1 MNLENLKKLGANE
14 YIISEIKK
22 LSDFSKTIPA
32 RIISQ
37 YAGIYRVANSPEN
50 FFTAFLSGKYKSK
63 IKSKTE
69 LPVAGDWVILEN
81 KQSTNLPIINIVQR
95 FSKIEREHPHKKY
108 PQVLAAN
115 IDIAFITVSADN
127 LNFSKELILRYI
139 ALMKKNNIDFKI
151 IVNKIDLNNN
161 HKDIIKTIKDLGIDT
176 EKNLFLLDSINKIG
190 YEKLSNELIPFKT
203 SVLIGHSG
211 AGKSTIINNLY
222 GKIIKKTR
230 EVNPK
235 NFKGRQT
242 TISRDLIILKNNH
255 IIMDIPGLN
264 YVCAEIDKEIIEKIK
279 QLSLSCKFSD
289 CKHITEP
296 ECAVKK
302 AVESGEIPKEIYQQ
316 YLKENKK

>member
-37 YAGIYRVANSPEN
+37 YAGIYRVANFPKN

-115 IDIAFITVSADN
+115 IDIAFITVSSDKI
-127 LNFSKELILRYI
+127 NFSKELILRYI
-139 ALMKKNNIDFKI
+139 ALMKKNNIDFRI

-161 HKDIIKTIKDLGIDT
+161 IKEIQKNIEELGI
-176 EKNLFLLDSINKIG
+176 NR
-190 YEKLSNELIPFKT
+190 EKLFFLNSITQQGYDKLKEELIPFKT
-203 SVLIGHSG
+203 SVLVGHSG

-222 GKIIKKTR
+222 GKPIKKTMDI
-230 EVNPK
+230 NPK

-242 TISRDLIILKNNH
+242 TTSRDLIILKNNH

-264 YVCAEIDKEIIEKIK
+264 YVSKEIDREFMEKITK
-279 QLSLSCKFSD
+279 LSLNCRFSD
-289 CKHITEP
+289 CRHKFEP

-302 AVESGEIPKEIYQQ
+302 AVEMGELPKEVYEE
-316 YLKENKK
+316 YLKNYEV